1 MKVALCFIISYDHSL
16 NKEHIWR
23 EWVDSNADIIN
34 VYFHYKIYS
43 KIRSPWIKEHVISA
57 KYIADTT
64 YYHVVPAYMNILSY
78 AHDHD
83 PENQWFCMLTDS
95 CVPIISPQHFRNL
108 FFQNYDHSIFRW
120 KRAWWNVFLNNR
132 ANLRHLTG
140 EFHLGH
146 DPWFVLKREDALV
159 CVRFAS
165 SGNVM
170 YKRVCDGGLANES
183 VFAIILH
190 GLKRLENVK
199 NEISHATDWE
209 KMSSPTS
216 PYVFKHGTAEEIQF
230 IKTTL
235 DKNNYAMFLRKVNSS
250 FPDEILN
257 DFIRRPA
264 APAMRWTLPA
274 SFVEWIIITRPLLI
288 LAWFWACF
296 YFLGQK

>member
-23 EWVDSNADIIN
+23 EWIEANADIIN
-34 VYFHYKIYS
+34 VYFHYKEYS

-57 KYIADTT
+57 KYIANTT
-64 YYHVVPAYMNILSY
+64 YYHVVPAYMNLLSY

-83 PENQWFCMLTDS
+83 QENKWFCMLTDS
-95 CVPIISPQHFRNL
+95 CVPIISPQHFRNI
-108 FFQNYDHSIFRW
+108 FFQNYNHSIFRW
-120 KRAWWNVFLNNR
+120 KRAWWNVYLNNR

-146 DPWFVLKREDALV
+146 DPWFVLKREDALA

-216 PYVFKHGTAEEIQF
+216 PYVFKDGTAEDILF
-230 IKTTL
+230 INTFL
-235 DKNNYAMFLRKVNSS
+235 ENNKYAMFLRKVNSS

-264 APAMRWTLPA
+264 PAKKWTFPA

-288 LAWFWACF
+288 LFWFWACF
-296 YFLGQK
+296 YFL

>member
-1 MKVALCFIISYDHSL
+1 
-16 NKEHIWR
+16 
-23 EWVDSNADIIN
+23 
-34 VYFHYKIYS
+34 
-43 KIRSPWIKEHVISA
+43 
-57 KYIADTT
+57 
-64 YYHVVPAYMNILSY
+64 MNLLSY

-83 PENQWFCMLTDS
+83 PENKWFCMLTDS
-95 CVPIISPQHFRNL
+95 CVPIIPPQHFRNL

-120 KRAWWNVFLNNR
+120 KRAWWNVYLNNR
-132 ANLRHLTG
+132 ANLRYLTG

-146 DPWFVLKREDALV
+146 DPWFVLKREDALA

-199 NEISHATDWE
+199 NEISHVTDWE

-216 PYVFKHGTAEEIQF
+216 PYIFQYGTAEDIQF
-230 IKTTL
+230 INTFLHQNK
-235 DKNNYAMFLRKVNSS
+235 YAMFLRKVNSS

-257 DFIRRPA
+257 DFIRKP
-264 APAMRWTLPA
+264 APAKKWTLPA

-288 LAWFWACF
+288 LFWFWACF
-296 YFLGQK
+296 YFV

>member
-1 MKVALCFIISYDHSL
+1 L

-23 EWVDSNADIIN
+23 EWIEPNTDIIN
-34 VYFHYKIYS
+34 VYFHYKDYN
-43 KIRSPWIKEHVISA
+43 KISSPWIKDHVISA
-57 KYIADTT
+57 KYIANTT
-64 YYHVVPAYMNILSY
+64 YYHVVPAYMNLLSY

-83 PENQWFCMLTDS
+83 SENQWFCMLTDS

-108 FFQNYDHSIFRW
+108 FFQNNDHSIFSW
-120 KRAWWNVFLNNR
+120 KRAWWNVHLNNR
-132 ANLRHLTG
+132 ANLRHLTE

-146 DPWFVLKREDALV
+146 DPWFVLKREDASA

-170 YKRVCDGGLANES
+170 YILVFEGLLANES

-199 NEISHATDWE
+199 NEISHATDWT

-216 PYVFKHGTAEEIQF
+216 PYVFKHGTAEDIQF
-230 IKTTL
+230 IGTFL
-235 DKNNYAMFLRKVNSS
+235 ENNKYAMFLRKVNSS

-257 DFIRRPA
+257 DFIHRPA
-264 APAMRWTLPA
+264 PAKKWTLPA

-288 LAWFWACF
+288 LAWIWVCF
-296 YFLGQK
+296 YFL

>member
-23 EWVDSNADIIN
+23 EWIEENADIIN
-34 VYFHYKIYS
+34 VYFHYKDYS
-43 KIRSPWIKEHVISA
+43 KIRSPWIKENAISA
-57 KYIADTT
+57 KYIANTT
-64 YYHVVPAYMNILSY
+64 YYHVVPAYMNLLSY

-83 PENQWFCMLTDS
+83 PENKWFCMLTDS
-95 CVPIISPQHFRNL
+95 CVPIISPQHFRNI

-120 KRAWWNVFLNNR
+120 KRAWWNVYLNNR
-132 ANLRHLTG
+132 ANLRHLTE

-146 DPWFVLKREDALV
+146 DPWFVLKREDVEA
-159 CVRFAS
+159 CVRVAS
-165 SGNVM
+165 SGNII

-216 PYVFKHGTAEEIQF
+216 PYVFKHGTAEDIKF
-230 IKTTL
+230 IKAAL
-235 DKNNYAMFLRKVNSS
+235 EKNKYAMFLRKVNSS
-250 FPDEILN
+250 FPDEILH

-264 APAMRWTLPA
+264 SAKKWALPE
-274 SFVEWIIITRPLLI
+274 SLLEWIIITRPLLI
-288 LAWFWACF
+288 LFWFWVCF
-296 YFLGQK
+296 YFV